1 MSLIF
6 LVGVDC
12 STCGSRALEYA
23 AERASVKGAK
33 LLVAHV
39 IEWSPFSFSTPQ
51 ENEERHMKREQEI
64 KRAKEEIIDPIVAE
78 FLEQGIN
85 AEGVVRHGHAAETL
99 LALAKEY
106 EATNI
111 MIGHH
116 GGSSRIKN
124 KLFGSVASKLVQ
136 IADRPV
142 TVVP

>member
-1 MSLIF
+1 MSLVF

-23 AERASVKGAK
+23 AERASVKDAR

-51 ENEERHMKREQEI
+51 ENEERHKRREEEI
-64 KRAKEEIIDPIVAE
+64 QRAQSEIIDPI
-78 FLEQGIN
+78 LEDLKSRGID
-85 AEGVVRHGHAAETL
+85 AAGVVRHGHVADTL
-99 LALAKEY
+99 LSIARES
-106 EATNI
+106 EVTNI
-111 MIGHH
+111 MIGRN
-116 GGSSRIKN
+116 GSSRLEAR
-124 KLFGSVASKLVQ
+124 LFGSVASSLVQ

>member
-12 STCGSRALEYA
+12 SSCANRALEYA
-23 AERASVKGAK
+23 ADRAAVNNAK

-39 IEWSPFSFSTPQ
+39 IEWSQFSFSTPQ
-51 ENEERHMKREQEI
+51 ENEERHKRREEEI
-64 KRAKEEIIDPIVAE
+64 QRAQSEIIDPII
-78 FLEQGIN
+78 EQLSEKNIN
-85 AEGVVRHGHAAETL
+85 VEGVVRHGHVAETL
-99 LALAKEY
+99 LAIARKS

-111 MIGHH
+111 MIGRK
-116 GGSSRIKN
+116 GSSRLEAR
-124 KLFGSVASKLVQ
+124 LFGSVASTLIQ